1 MHNINSEPPSTL
13 AAPRRGGQASTGDWR
28 SRMRRA
34 TLAATGSLLAAAAVA
49 VPASAARAQTVR
61 DHAQQPV
68 SYAFETLDDQAD
80 PRFNQLLG
88 INNNGVIAGYFGS
101 GMPASTHPNK
111 GYTLDPPYGQANYV
125 NENFPGSQQTQVTG
139 INNKGTTVG
148 FWADAAGD
156 NFGFVDRNGRF
167 TDVVDPHGQVNAGN
181 GMTTEQLLGVN
192 NQKVA
197 VGFWVDANGNSHGFL
212 YNVHKRSFTEIRIPG
227 SASVTPTAINNDGK
241 VVGFYVDAQGQD
253 VAFVRS
259 SRGQITAL
267 TPPAGATTT
276 MALGINN
283 EGEVVGSYMD
293 ATGATHGFTWTR
305 RGGYTT
311 IDDPN
316 GMRGANAETVVN
328 GVNDQGQLVGFYL
341 DDAGNTDGM
350 LAQPGS

>member
-1 MHNINSEPPSTL
+1 MHNINSEPPSAL
-13 AAPRRGGQASTGDWR
+13 AAPRRGQASASDWR
-28 SRMRRA
+28 LRIRRA
-34 TLAATGSLLAAAAVA
+34 ALAATGSLLAAAAVA
-49 VPASAARAQTVR
+49 MPASAAQTQTVR

-68 SYAFETLDDQAD
+68 TYAFETLDDQAD
-80 PRFNQLLG
+80 PTFNQLLG
-88 INNNGVIAGYFGS
+88 INDSGVIAGYFGS
-101 GMPASTHPNK
+101 GVPASAHPNK
-111 GYTLDPPYGQANYV
+111 GYVLELPYGQGNYV
-125 NENFPGSQQTQVTG
+125 NENFPGSQQTQVTA
-139 INNKGTTVG
+139 INNKGATVG
-148 FWADAAGD
+148 FWADTAGD

-167 TDVVDPHGQVNAGN
+167 TDVVDPHAQNAAGN

-212 YNVHKRSFTEIRIPG
+212 YNVHKRSFTEIGIPG
-227 SASVTPTAINNDGK
+227 SASVTPTAINDDGR
-241 VVGFYVDAQGQD
+241 VVGFYVGAQGQD

-259 SRGQITAL
+259 SHGQITAL
-267 TPPAGATTT
+267 TGPAGATTT

-283 EGEVVGSYMD
+283 KDEVVGSYMD

-316 GMRGANAETVVN
+316 GVRGANAETVVN

-341 DDAGNTDGM
+341 DNAGNTDGM